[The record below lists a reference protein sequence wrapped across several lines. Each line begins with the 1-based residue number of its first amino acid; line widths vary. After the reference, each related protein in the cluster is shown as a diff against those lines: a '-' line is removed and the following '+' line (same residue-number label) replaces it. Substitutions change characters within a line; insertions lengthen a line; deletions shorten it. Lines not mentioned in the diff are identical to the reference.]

1 MASVALDMRPPE
13 RIAREVRARM
23 GAGGVV
29 RSLFLW
35 SFSHSL
41 TILVP
46 APIRARTIGG
56 LDSGGC
62 ASKPAA
68 HRLLSTAHPGENR
81 NSIPYL

>member
-1 MASVALDMRPPE
+1 MASVALDTRPPDGV
-13 RIAREVRARM
+13 AREVRARM

-29 RSLFLW
+29 RSRFPW
-35 SFSHSL
+35 SFSHSF

-46 APIRARTIGG
+46 APIRARTCPG

-62 ASKPAA
+62 ASKQAA
-68 HRLLSTAHPGENR
+68 LRLLSTAHPGENR